1 MKILLHG
8 PSVKVEW
15 WHNKVAKC
23 DYCGTEVQLEKG
35 DKVDDL
41 RQYRPNNKRWAQI
54 KCPVCPEKIVLD
66 YADTVQRPPP
76 PPAPPKTRYLTHP

>member
-41 RQYRPNNKRWAQI
+41 RQYLK
-54 KCPVCPEKIVLD
+54 
-66 YADTVQRPPP
+66 YS
-76 PPAPPKTRYLTHP
+76 